1 MDGSKVATI
10 QNWLVLT
17 KVTKL
22 HSFLGLANYYRWFI
36 EGQSK
41 IAIPFI
47 DLLKNK
53 REWRWELEC
62 QIAFQRLKDAIT
74 LKLVQRLLKLEF
86 PFEVQIDVLNKAL
99 RGVLVQKGHPMAFES
114 RKLDVMEQR
123 YSTHEKEMTV
133 DIHYLETWKHYLM
146 GTNFMV
152 VTNNVVNTFFT
163 TQKKLTAKQAPC

>member
-1 MDGSKVATI
+1 M
-10 QNWLVLT
+10 
-17 KVTKL
+17 
-22 HSFLGLANYYRWFI
+22 
-36 EGQSK
+36 
-41 IAIPFI
+41 
-47 DLLKNK
+47 
-53 REWRWELEC
+53 EC

-74 LKLVQRLLKLEF
+74 LKLVQRLSKLEF

-99 RGVLVQKGHPMAFES
+99 RGVLVYKGHPMAFES

>member
-1 MDGSKVATI
+1 M
-10 QNWLVLT
+10 
-17 KVTKL
+17 
-22 HSFLGLANYYRWFI
+22 
-36 EGQSK
+36 
-41 IAIPFI
+41 
-47 DLLKNK
+47 
-53 REWRWELEC
+53 EC

-99 RGVLVQKGHPMAFES
+99 RGVLVYKGHPMAFES

-163 TQKKLTAKQAPC
+163 TQKKLTAKQAPCQEFLTNFDFVWVLRAGMHNQIVDALSRKKVTEFVGSLSRVVAYFTTRVK